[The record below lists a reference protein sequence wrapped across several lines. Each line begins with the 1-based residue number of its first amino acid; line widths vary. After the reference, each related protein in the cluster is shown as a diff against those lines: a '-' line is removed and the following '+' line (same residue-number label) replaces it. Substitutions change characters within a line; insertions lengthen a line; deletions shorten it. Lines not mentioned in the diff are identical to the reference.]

1 MFFSLSTAKV
11 QLFAHTPI
19 GKYEKVCR
27 TLPNVTGEFPLAG
40 VEEGTFVRRSALW
53 DASACQRQV
62 WKKSKTKNY
71 VFRFALLSL
80 IRTFDL

>member
-1 MFFSLSTAKV
+1 LRRF
-11 QLFAHTPI
+11 
-19 GKYEKVCR
+19 C
-27 TLPNVTGEFPLAG
+27 PLAG

-62 WKKSKTKNY
+62 WKKSKTKNF

-80 IRTFDL
+80 IRTFVGEFVKTINK